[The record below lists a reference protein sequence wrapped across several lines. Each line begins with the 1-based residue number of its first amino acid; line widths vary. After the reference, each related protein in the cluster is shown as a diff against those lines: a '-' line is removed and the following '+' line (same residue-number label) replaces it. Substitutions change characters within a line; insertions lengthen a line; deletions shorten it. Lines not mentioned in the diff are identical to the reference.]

1 MVDYSRWNRI
11 EISDDEDDTHPNID
25 TGSLFRWRHQA
36 RLERMEKHRQTK
48 IDIEGRLQEIEK
60 KLSEL
65 NHNDDDDEK
74 KKEKEK
80 ILEDKCKIDQDLSEW
95 KRIDRLQPWNV
106 DTISHD
112 SWSKTIINR
121 NVIESN
127 NNEIYQSNNNDDDD
141 IDEIND
147 VQMDQY
153 AKHLEQYETVI
164 RDFAFHSRFDDSRR
178 FLLENA
184 NIVCQHSLD
193 YLSLWCIQLKIEE
206 RTALL
211 EHIVRQAVLIQL
223 ILDLSKTVRGTDPR
237 DCLPTFFSKAR
248 ENWLKF
254 EQLWE
259 QEIADFHKR
268 IQTAADMRIERAIKE
283 QSEKPEEKLIGPGGL
298 DVQEV
303 FDSLPEPLQ
312 ECFIKRDIQMLKET
326 LEQMNSDEVEYHMKR
341 CIDAGLWL
349 TERPEDD
356 DEKRLR
362 QLRSELETNVDENS
376 NKHSE
381 SSEDLE

>member
-48 IDIEGRLQEIEK
+48 IDIDCRLEEIQQ
-60 KLSEL
+60 KLSKF
-65 NHNDDDDEK
+65 NVNDNDEK
-74 KKEKEK
+74 KEEILMEKQK
-80 ILEDKCKIDQDLSEW
+80 LEQELCEW
-95 KRIDRLQPWNV
+95 NRIDRLQPWNV

-112 SWSKTIINR
+112 SWSKTLINK
-121 NVIESN
+121 NQN
-127 NNEIYQSNNNDDDD
+127 NDNEIYRSTNDDGDND
-141 IDEIND
+141 KEISDE
-147 VQMDQY
+147 QMDQY
-153 AKHLEQYETVI
+153 AKHVEQYESII

-178 FLLENA
+178 ILVENP

-223 ILDLSKTVRGTDPR
+223 ILDLAKTVRGTDPR

-248 ENWLKF
+248 ENWQKF
-254 EQLWE
+254 EQFWQ
-259 QEIADFHKR
+259 QEIEDFHKR
-268 IQTAADMRIERAIKE
+268 IGTAAEMRIERAIQE
-283 QSEKPEEKLIGPGGL
+283 QSEKPSTEKLIGPGGL
-298 DVQEV
+298 DAQEV

-312 ECFIKRDIQMLKET
+312 QCFIKRDVELLKET
-326 LEQMNSDEVEYHMKR
+326 LKQMDDDEAEYHMKR

-349 TERPEDD
+349 TERPEDE
-356 DEKRLR
+356 DEKLLK
-362 QLRSELETNVDENS
+362 QQQIEMENENFIEKTENS
-376 NKHSE
+376 DDDIE
-381 SSEDLE
+381 